1 MVTETSVSML
11 LILHCA
17 PTITPPLKSVT
28 RPEIRALSV
37 YAKATTENSRRS
49 TTSTGDFIEHSP

>member
-1 MVTETSVSML
+1 ML